1 MMQWGMPTMLDCAD
15 LEANAALCRR
25 LGMQFVEI
33 NMNLPMY
40 QADALKQAKLLS
52 DRYGIGF
59 TIHLDENFVPADFNP
74 LVSEAYFE
82 TMRRTLRAALEIGA
96 PVVNMHLSRG
106 IHFKLP
112 DRVVYLFDR
121 YREEYLSRIRVLRSL
136 CEREIGGR
144 GLRVCI
150 ENTNG
155 YLDFQKE
162 AVALMLESDVFALTW
177 DIGHSYTA
185 ELDDVP
191 FLMANRGRLAH
202 FHIHDALNRRC
213 HLTLGEGEMELTKML
228 SMAKDCGARCVVE
241 TKTPAALE
249 KSVAWLRE
257 SSWMDAETATKFV

>member
-1 MMQWGMPTMLDCAD
+1 MQWGMPTMLDCAD

-25 LGMQFVEI
+25 LGLQFVEI

-40 QADALKQAKLLS
+40 QADALKQAGTLS

-59 TIHLDENFVPADFNP
+59 TIHLDENFAPADFNP

-121 YREEYLSRIRVLRSL
+121 YCEEYLSRIRALRSL
-136 CEREIGGR
+136 CEREIGGH

-185 ELDDVP
+185 ELDDAP
-191 FLMANRGRLAH
+191 FLMANRGKACAFPYPRRIEQALPS
-202 FHIHDALNRRC
+202 DAGRGRNGADKDAVA
-213 HLTLGEGEMELTKML
+213 GEGLRRALRGGNEN
-228 SMAKDCGARCVVE
+228 ARSAGKICRV
-241 TKTPAALE
+241 AA
-249 KSVAWLRE
+249 
-257 SSWMDAETATKFV
+257 